1 MSKFKVG
8 DKVYIEKPDD
18 VSQSP
23 GWTNM
28 TAGEFT
34 VSKVHDRYDGSFHCS
49 EDFEE
54 YIYRDSWAT
63 LVTPA
68 IKAGDMVRVENNGL
82 GCLTWLSGCHREGLF
97 EVGSVVGDTGSI
109 HFEGSG
115 LYYDKKWCTLVTE
128 TEEET
133 QEQFDIEKVDIS
145 WFTNRVKVGDV
156 VIKGDSIGFLREEYR
171 LHRALPLIAVDSKGF
186 QTGCYWV
193 YAVLPADRDL
203 LLEYLQLKEDT
214 FKNNQ
219 SKAGIYSRESSLGYK
234 LLQADAD
241 MTDEI
246 ATSQEDAKWNN
257 NIPEKGVLC
266 WVSDDFVADSS
277 C

>member
-1 MSKFKVG
+1 M
-8 DKVYIEKPDD
+8 
-18 VSQSP
+18 
-23 GWTNM
+23 
-28 TAGEFT
+28 
-34 VSKVHDRYDGSFHCS
+34 
-49 EDFEE
+49 
-54 YIYRDSWAT
+54 
-63 LVTPA
+63 
-68 IKAGDMVRVENNGL
+68 
-82 GCLTWLSGCHREGLF
+82 
-97 EVGSVVGDTGSI
+97 
-109 HFEGSG
+109 
-115 LYYDKKWCTLVTE
+115 TE

-246 ATSQEDAKWNN
+246 ATSQEAAKWNN

-277 C
+277 CEAMVILGYEIGYTYKYRTQSTGYKYAVPLTEKEVRALYIPKATTLLF